1 MIIQSN
7 AIEAIMQT
15 VGQWGT
21 NDSPLA
27 VLKINSADENSE
39 IIIKLS
45 MVVLYFSAKNMYFI

>member
-27 VLKINSADENSE
+27 VPKINSPDESSE
-39 IIIKLS
+39 ILIKL
-45 MVVLYFSAKNMYFI
+45 